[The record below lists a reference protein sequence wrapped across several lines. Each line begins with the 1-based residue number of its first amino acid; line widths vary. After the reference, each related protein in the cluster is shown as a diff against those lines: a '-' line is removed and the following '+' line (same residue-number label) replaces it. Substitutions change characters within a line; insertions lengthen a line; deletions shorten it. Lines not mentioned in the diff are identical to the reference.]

1 MRMEGWLLLPVPS
14 PIFAVRFVRMRRI
27 GGEVPAVRPDSRA
40 SNEGLR
46 RFLNLLVESAYN
58 ALTFK
63 TLLRHYAKRALTPR

>member
-1 MRMEGWLLLPVPS
+1 MRMEGWLLLPS

-46 RFLNLLVESAYN
+46 RFHNLLVESAYN

-63 TLLRHYAKRALTPR
+63 TLIRHYAKWTLIHGK